1 MTTIKPYGKEVYIN
15 GQTITDVQPEI
26 LVLKW
31 DGSELG
37 DISNYITHTY
47 ETSTQIYYYIMGS
60 FIITTPTYHIVT
72 LKEYKNNI
80 PLISDELKPLFN
92 LPKVGRHSVTLNDKR
107 YIMSRYYG
115 HEFRLEPQY
124 IKVFPQLGNSIKLCY
139 TFRWILGLTL
149 STDSS
154 MIIRQYPNAL
164 ITAISYKERNLDYTD
179 LKRGSKLSQKCLR
192 QWFNDSN
199 EEINKTV
206 KLMINDRDLT
216 LLRFDIDRI
225 VRRVDKNMVW
235 WTAFILERLS
245 WQMTLTSMSSTTSLK
260 VDGVV
265 TTVLD
270 IK

>member
-1 MTTIKPYGKEVYIN
+1 MTTIKPYNKEVYIK
-15 GQTITDVQPEI
+15 GQTITDTQPEI

-31 DGSELG
+31 DGSDLG
-37 DISNYITHTY
+37 DISNHITHTH
-47 ETSTQIYYYIMGS
+47 ESSTQTYYYIMGS
-60 FIITTPTYHIVT
+60 FIIVT
-72 LKEYKNNI
+72 LKEYRNNI

-92 LPKVGRHSVTLNDKR
+92 LPKVGRHCVAVGNKK

-115 HEFRLEPQY
+115 HEFQLEQKY

-149 STDSS
+149 SSDSS
-154 MIIRQYPNAL
+154 MIVRKYPNEL
-164 ITAISYKERNLDYTD
+164 ITAISYKEINLDYTD

-199 EEINKTV
+199 EEINNTV
-206 KLMINDRDLT
+206 KLMINDRDLS
-216 LLRFDIDRI
+216 LLRFDIDRV

-245 WQMTLTSMSSTTSLK
+245 LQMSLMSKGHETSLK
-260 VDGVV
+260 KDNVPV
-265 TTVLD
+265 TVLD
-270 IK
+270 IE